1 MSIESRIKE
10 IVAENLGMDES
21 EIKPESKFIEDLGAD
36 SLDLLELLM
45 VLEEEYNLEITDEDA
60 EKMLTVGDVVAYI
73 REHTTRLEPYKEF
86 RRWLLTKLVS

>member
-10 IVAENLGMDES
+10 IVAENLGMDKS

-45 VLEEEYNLEITDEDA
+45 VLEEEYNMEIADSDA
-60 EKMLTVGDVVAYI
+60 EKMLTVGDVVTYI
-73 REHTTRLEPYKEF
+73 QRHTVTSENKTEGEGNEAN
-86 RRWLLTKLVS
+86 

>member
-1 MSIESRIKE
+1 MSIEPRIKE

-36 SLDLLELLM
+36 SLDLLELVM
-45 VLEEEYNLEITDEDA
+45 VLEEEYNLEIADSDA

-73 REHTTRLEPYKEF
+73 QRHTVTPGNKTEGEER
-86 RRWLLTKLVS
+86 